1 MALSAHARRQVQRQA
16 THLIAERFRD
26 PLRRNALTGLLER
39 TAEGWHLAVRTGDP
53 GTADAFLIGRAGV
66 FAVVVT
72 DPPPDEATMR
82 EVARDAEERFAGL
95 PGPGGQRIAR
105 SAVTLVA
112 IVGAQSPRGPRNAGP
127 FWVLPAAKLDQLF
140 RRDTVHLTVRQA
152 AKIADGLAARLRGYE
167 WLTVSAPEKEAGSFE
182 LLSAESVADDQL
194 IAAVERPFETWM
206 TFLHPDQAALAARNY
221 SGPARISG
229 PAGTGKTVVALHR
242 MRHVGRRSTGPLLF
256 TTFVRTLPP
265 VNETTFRRL
274 APELADRAQFISL
287 HAWAREFL
295 KRRGIELNTHS
306 RLTKAAFGRAWKEH
320 REPLERLGPNYDYWE
335 TEVQRIIKGQGIRTL
350 EKYQSIHRAR
360 RGLRL
365 DRGQREKVWQLY
377 TMYEENLA
385 ANGLHDFNDLL
396 SRASTELERQPLE
409 EPYAAV
415 VVDEAQDMTLTGL
428 RLLRT
433 IAGDGPNQLL
443 LVGDGQQQV
452 YPGGWRLSDA
462 GIPIQGRGEVLKVN
476 YRNRASI
483 LDFARRINAVD
494 DLDGAAGVA
503 LRDADSVNEG
513 GVVQSWTGT
522 PAELPDALAGTV
534 RALEIPL
541 GETALIT
548 FSNADAD
555 QCRRFLESAGV
566 PTRALERYVG
576 AAEDRLHVGTVHRAK
591 GLDFRAVLVVQLPRP
606 APEDPAEQEEQREL
620 LSRQRLVAATRA
632 RDFLWWGVVQS

>member
-1 MALSAHARRQVQRQA
+1 MGLSAHARRHVQQQA
-16 THLIAERFRD
+16 TKLIAERFRD
-26 PLRRNALTGLLER
+26 PLRRNTLAGLLER
-39 TAEGWHLAVRTGDP
+39 TAEGWHLAVRTGEP

-82 EVARDAEERFAGL
+82 AVARDAEERFAGL

-112 IVGAQSPRGPRNAGP
+112 IGGAGSAGP
-127 FWVLPAAKLDQLF
+127 FWSLPAPKLDQLF
-140 RRDTVHLTVRQA
+140 RRDTVHLTARQA
-152 AKIADGLAARLRGYE
+152 ARIASGLAARLRGYE
-167 WLTVSAPEKEAGSFE
+167 WLKVAAPEKAAGSFE

-194 IAAVERPFETWM
+194 LAAVERPFETWM
-206 TFLHPDQAALAARNY
+206 TFLHPDQAALASRNY

-274 APELADRAQFISL
+274 APELADRAQFVSL
-287 HAWAREFL
+287 HAWARAFL
-295 KRRGIELNTHS
+295 DGRGIQLNTNP
-306 RLTKAAFGRAWKEH
+306 RLIKDAFARAWTQH

-335 TEVQRIIKGQGIRTL
+335 TEVQRIIKGQGIATL

-365 DRGQREKVWQLY
+365 DRGQRSKVWELY
-377 TMYEENLA
+377 ETYSENLA
-385 ANGLHDFNDLL
+385 ANGLSDFHDLL
-396 SRASTELERQPLE
+396 HRASAELERRPLE
-409 EPYAAV
+409 EPYASV

-462 GIPIQGRGEVLKVN
+462 GIPIQGRGEVLRVN
-476 YRNRASI
+476 YRNRAGI

-522 PAELPDALAGTV
+522 QAELPGALTAAV
-534 RALEIPL
+534 RELTIPH

-548 FSNADAD
+548 FSNADAEL
-555 QCRRFLESAGV
+555 CRRFLESAGT

-576 AAEDRLHVGTVHRAK
+576 EAEDRLHVGTVHRAK
-591 GLDFRAVLVVQLPRP
+591 GLDFRAVLVVQLPHP
-606 APEDPAEQEEQREL
+606 SPEDPAEQEEQREL

-632 RDFLWWGVVQS
+632 RDFLWWGVVPS